1 MSEPIEGRVVA
12 VNDRGIKLEGRD
24 DWLNFSKPEYRDQ
37 PWQTP
42 AVGDNVRLTLSG
54 KFVKT
59 CEVLGGPA
67 AASPAAGSSRERSI
81 ERQVAL
87 KAAVELVSPFVLLA
101 AERLRAEESPNLSDA
116 CVWAAEVVL
125 EAAGR
130 FASFLEG

>member
-1 MSEPIEGRVVA
+1 MSEPIEGRVAA
-12 VNDRGIKLEGRD
+12 VNDRGVKLEGRE
-24 DWLNFSKPEYRDQ
+24 DWLNFSKPEYRGQ

-59 CEVLGGPA
+59 CEVVAA
-67 AASPAAGSSRERSI
+67 AASSPAASSRERSI

-87 KAAVELVSPFVLLA
+87 KAAVELVSPFMLLA
-101 AERLRAEESPNLSDA
+101 AERLRAEESPNLSE
-116 CVWAAEVVL
+116 AAEWATEVVVNMA
-125 EAAGR
+125 ER